1 MKFVSKLFSVLL
13 YLLVYGNA
21 MSVDD
26 RDTFFVTEGD
36 SVTLQYYIRETQE
49 VQETVIFHE
58 DTRHLISRCIH
69 FSCIFGS
76 QEFRD
81 RLKVY
86 ENGSLTI
93 TNTTVKDSGDYDI
106 VTSFGSPIHHR
117 ILYYST
123 LVVRG
128 FFSFDKDG
136 VSVMEGDSVTL
147 HTGVQMNQEEKIS
160 FRMKPKEKI
169 RWYFNQTE
177 ITRIRY
183 ICTDVQCNE
192 DAERFRDRLKL
203 DHQTGSLTIT
213 DIRTTDSGLY
223 DLLISWVR
231 SSSSNTKIFIVAV
244 HGVSDAERDEMK
256 RKSVKEGESVTL
268 DTRVIKNP
276 HHSITWY
283 FNDIRIALILGYQS
297 KICTDAQCEERFRD
311 RLQLDHQTGSLII
324 TDTRTTDSGLYKLQI
339 RSRRFTI
346 MRSFSVSAAS
356 FLSFDTNG
364 VSVME
369 GDSVTLRTGVQ
380 MKQKQKIIVRMKL
393 KEMIRWYFNQTGIAR
408 IRYICTDVQCNEDT
422 ERFTDRLKLDHQT
435 GSLTI
440 TNTRTTDSGLYKLQI
455 NSVHHRSMWRRRSN
469 TKIFIVAVH
478 GVSAAERHKMKTKS
492 VKEGESVTLDTR
504 VIKNPHHS
512 ITWYFNGTLIAVITR
527 DQSKICTDVQ
537 CKERFRD
544 RLQLDHQTG
553 SLTITN
559 TRTTDSGLYKL
570 QIRSSRFTIMR
581 SFSVSAASL
590 VLVSKKN
597 GDSLTLHTGVKTNQ
611 QEKIR
616 WYFNDILIA
625 EITGNLSKNCT
636 NVRCKERFKD
646 RLKLDK
652 FGSLVIMNIT
662 TEDAGEY
669 KLQISGS
676 LVKIFCVSVASKRC

>member
-1 MKFVSKLFSVLL
+1 
-13 YLLVYGNA
+13 
-21 MSVDD
+21 
-26 RDTFFVTEGD
+26 
-36 SVTLQYYIRETQE
+36 
-49 VQETVIFHE
+49 
-58 DTRHLISRCIH
+58 
-69 FSCIFGS
+69 
-76 QEFRD
+76 
-81 RLKVY
+81 
-86 ENGSLTI
+86 
-93 TNTTVKDSGDYDI
+93 
-106 VTSFGSPIHHR
+106 
-117 ILYYST
+117 
-123 LVVRG
+123 
-128 FFSFDKDG
+128 
-136 VSVMEGDSVTL
+136 MEGDSVTL

-356 FLSFDTNG
+356 
-364 VSVME
+364 
-369 GDSVTLRTGVQ
+369 
-380 MKQKQKIIVRMKL
+380 
-393 KEMIRWYFNQTGIAR
+393 
-408 IRYICTDVQCNEDT
+408 
-422 ERFTDRLKLDHQT
+422 
-435 GSLTI
+435 
-440 TNTRTTDSGLYKLQI
+440 
-455 NSVHHRSMWRRRSN
+455 
-469 TKIFIVAVH
+469 
-478 GVSAAERHKMKTKS
+478 VSAAERHKMKTKS

-676 LVKIFCVSVASKRC
+676 LVKIFCVSVASEYNFIMIL

>member
-128 FFSFDKDG
+128 
-136 VSVMEGDSVTL
+136 
-147 HTGVQMNQEEKIS
+147 
-160 FRMKPKEKI
+160 
-169 RWYFNQTE
+169 
-177 ITRIRY
+177 
-183 ICTDVQCNE
+183 
-192 DAERFRDRLKL
+192 
-203 DHQTGSLTIT
+203 
-213 DIRTTDSGLY
+213 
-223 DLLISWVR
+223 
-231 SSSSNTKIFIVAV
+231 
-244 HGVSDAERDEMK
+244 
-256 RKSVKEGESVTL
+256 
-268 DTRVIKNP
+268 
-276 HHSITWY
+276 
-283 FNDIRIALILGYQS
+283 
-297 KICTDAQCEERFRD
+297 
-311 RLQLDHQTGSLII
+311 
-324 TDTRTTDSGLYKLQI
+324 
-339 RSRRFTI
+339 
-346 MRSFSVSAAS
+346 

>member
-356 FLSFDTNG
+356 
-364 VSVME
+364 
-369 GDSVTLRTGVQ
+369 
-380 MKQKQKIIVRMKL
+380 
-393 KEMIRWYFNQTGIAR
+393 
-408 IRYICTDVQCNEDT
+408 
-422 ERFTDRLKLDHQT
+422 
-435 GSLTI
+435 
-440 TNTRTTDSGLYKLQI
+440 
-455 NSVHHRSMWRRRSN
+455 
-469 TKIFIVAVH
+469 
-478 GVSAAERHKMKTKS
+478 
-492 VKEGESVTLDTR
+492 
-504 VIKNPHHS
+504 
-512 ITWYFNGTLIAVITR
+512 
-527 DQSKICTDVQ
+527 
-537 CKERFRD
+537 
-544 RLQLDHQTG
+544 
-553 SLTITN
+553 
-559 TRTTDSGLYKL
+559 
-570 QIRSSRFTIMR
+570 
-581 SFSVSAASL
+581 L